1 MATLTEEPT
10 SKSVCLQQPSPLKW
24 ETLLLKLS
32 FEATKPIFIKT
43 MTIYCKL
50 KLLLER
56 ITAMRLGFV
65 ILLAEDSST
74 IIKYVV
80 FLESKALTWPCIKHG
95 SSITINK

>member
-10 SKSVCLQQPSPLKW
+10 SKSVCFQQSCPLKR

-32 FEATKPIFIKT
+32 FEETKPIFIKT

-56 ITAMRLGFV
+56 ISVMCLGFV
-65 ILLAEDSST
+65 ILLAEDSPT

-80 FLESKALTWPCIKHG
+80 FLESKALA
-95 SSITINK
+95 